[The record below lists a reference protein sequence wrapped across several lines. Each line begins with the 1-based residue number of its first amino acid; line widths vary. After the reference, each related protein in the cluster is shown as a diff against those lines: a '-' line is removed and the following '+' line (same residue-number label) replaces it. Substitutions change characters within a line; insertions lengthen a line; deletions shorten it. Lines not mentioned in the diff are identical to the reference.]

1 MSDTERYNAIYKTF
15 NLDERQIKLAKNI
28 LRVDPYKDVGALA
41 ILTYAFLI
49 DSYGF
54 PELTAATV
62 VNRSMPAIESI
73 FSAPSEAHICIV
85 IVDKAFVIAPDPDP
99 EQSIIINLADM
110 SELTVEEFASAM
122 KRPITNDAIDLN
134 AVAKRLILPSP
145 ESSAPAPEAA
155 Q

>member
-1 MSDTERYNAIYKTF
+1 MSSTERYNAIYKTF
-15 NLDERQIKLAKNI
+15 NLDERQVKLAKNI

-62 VNRSMPAIESI
+62 VNRSLPAIEKI
-73 FSAPSEAHICIV
+73 FADPSEEHVCIV
-85 IVDKAFVIAPDPDP
+85 IVDKAFVIAPEADA

-110 SELTVEEFASAM
+110 SELTVEEFAAVM

-134 AVAKRLILPSP
+134 SVAKRLILSSEP
-145 ESSAPAPEAA
+145 SAPTPEAA

>member
-1 MSDTERYNAIYKTF
+1 MSNTERYNAIYKTF
-15 NLDERQIKLAKNI
+15 NLDERQVKLAKNI
-28 LRVDPYKDVGALA
+28 LRVDPYKEVGALA

-54 PELTAATV
+54 PELTAATL
-62 VNRSMPAIESI
+62 VNRSLPAMEDI
-73 FSAPSEAHICIV
+73 FNNPSEAHICIV
-85 IVDKAFVIAPDPDP
+85 IVDKAFAIAPDVDP

-110 SELTVEEFASAM
+110 SELTVEEFANVM

-134 AVAKRLILPSP
+134 SVAKRLILPSQEP
-145 ESSAPAPEAA
+145 EAPAPAAA